1 MGMFDQFQD
10 KVALSESRTGAAAAV
25 VTTSETGRCWN
36 KSDPLFQ
43 HKSAAT
49 VFLREKRNMF
59 KTIFLSFTHFCDRD
73 TDALYWHEIL
83 FKKKNWS
90 RSAGYLLFMI
100 TNFGEKV
107 ATAPIRSG
115 HSHVRHLKTD
125 INGIQSMKCTRVHL
139 HHPFSLPYTG
149 MHVHL
154 VNAHFVTNI
163 SLQTAYREE
172 RK

>member
-36 KSDPLFQ
+36 KSEPLFQ

-49 VFLREKRNMF
+49 LFLREKRNMF

-83 FKKKNWS
+83 FKKKTDHDLLATFYLWLQIFVKRLLPHPS
-90 RSAGYLLFMI
+90 VQVIRMSAI
-100 TNFGEKV
+100 
-107 ATAPIRSG
+107 
-115 HSHVRHLKTD
+115 
-125 INGIQSMKCTRVHL
+125 
-139 HHPFSLPYTG
+139 
-149 MHVHL
+149 
-154 VNAHFVTNI
+154 
-163 SLQTAYREE
+163 
-172 RK
+172 

>member
-49 VFLREKRNMF
+49 LFLREKRNMF

-73 TDALYWHEIL
+73 TDALYWHEISFL
-83 FKKKNWS
+83 KNWS
-90 RSAGYLLFMI
+90 RSAGYLLFI
-100 TNFGEKV
+100 DYKFFGKRLLPHPSV
-107 ATAPIRSG
+107 QVIRMSA
-115 HSHVRHLKTD
+115 
-125 INGIQSMKCTRVHL
+125 I
-139 HHPFSLPYTG
+139 
-149 MHVHL
+149 
-154 VNAHFVTNI
+154 
-163 SLQTAYREE
+163 
-172 RK
+172 

>member
-49 VFLREKRNMF
+49 LFLREKRNMF

-83 FKKKNWS
+83 LKKKKLITICWLPFIYDYKFWS
-90 RSAGYLLFMI
+90 KGLLPHPSVQVIRMSAI
-100 TNFGEKV
+100 
-107 ATAPIRSG
+107 
-115 HSHVRHLKTD
+115 
-125 INGIQSMKCTRVHL
+125 
-139 HHPFSLPYTG
+139 
-149 MHVHL
+149 
-154 VNAHFVTNI
+154 
-163 SLQTAYREE
+163 
-172 RK
+172 